1 MCRKSFYLLHIVVN
15 LITLKRLY
23 LSRMGTFQVKS
34 SQAALYTWN
43 THLMLNR
50 APQDPLALAISIF
63 EALISAEL

>member
-1 MCRKSFYLLHIVVN
+1 
-15 LITLKRLY
+15 
-23 LSRMGTFQVKS
+23 MGTFQVKS